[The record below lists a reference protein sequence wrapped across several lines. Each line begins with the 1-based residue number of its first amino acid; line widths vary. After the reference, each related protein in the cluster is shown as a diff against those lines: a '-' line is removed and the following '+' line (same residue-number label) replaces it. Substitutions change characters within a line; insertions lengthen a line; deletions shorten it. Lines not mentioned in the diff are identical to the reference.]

1 MIRTILKKS
10 LSAVL
15 ALWAVWQLGILG
27 KDLRSAIALENQ
39 LRQQISDARQKLEE
53 LEQPRDISDQL
64 KAMGYVYRGDIVF
77 FDGG

>member
-1 MIRTILKKS
+1 MIRTVIKKS

-27 KDLRSAIALENQ
+27 KDLRCAIAAENQ
-39 LRQQISDARQKLEE
+39 LRQQIADTRQRLEE

-64 KAMGYVYRGDIVF
+64 KSMGYVYRGDIIF

>member
-1 MIRTILKKS
+1 MIRTIIKKS

-27 KDLRSAIALENQ
+27 KDLRSALDAEAQ
-39 LRQQISDARQKLEE
+39 LRREIADTRQRLEE

-64 KAMGYVYRGDIVF
+64 KSMGYVYRGDIVF

>member
-27 KDLRSAIALENQ
+27 KDLRCAIAEENQ
-39 LRQQISDARQKLEE
+39 LQQQIADTRQRLDE
-53 LEQPRDISDQL
+53 LEQPQDISDQL
-64 KAMGYVYRGDIVF
+64 KAMGYIYAGDIVF

>member
-27 KDLRSAIALENQ
+27 KDLRLALAAEAQLQREIAETL
-39 LRQQISDARQKLEE
+39 QKLEE
-53 LEQPRDISDQL
+53 LEHPGDISDQL
-64 KAMGYVYRGDIVF
+64 KALGYVYRGDIVF
-77 FDGG
+77 FDGE